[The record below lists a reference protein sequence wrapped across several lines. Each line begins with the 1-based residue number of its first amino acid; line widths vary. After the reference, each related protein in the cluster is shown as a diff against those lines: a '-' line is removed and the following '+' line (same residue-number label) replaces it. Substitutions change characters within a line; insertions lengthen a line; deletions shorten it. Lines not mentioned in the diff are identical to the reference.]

1 MANETTAIIEVT
13 LNLDPDKMD
22 QLTKEGCSDYTIE
35 QIIKKAV
42 TVKID
47 SKCPVCDIG
56 EVILRKYY

>member
-1 MANETTAIIEVT
+1 MANETTAIVEVT
-13 LNLDPDKMD
+13 LNLDPDKMN
-22 QLTKEGCSDYTIE
+22 QLEADGCSDYTIE
-35 QIIKKAV
+35 QYIKKSV